1 MIKYGKSEN
10 KSEEL
15 NPRALEANFGLTMRT
30 LYTIM
35 SGNNLEKT
43 YENVVCCIL
52 PPLDHPWA

>member
-1 MIKYGKSEN
+1 MPQNREQIR
-10 KSEEL
+10 EEL
-15 NPRALEANFGLTMRT
+15 NPRTLEANFGPTVRT

-35 SGNNLEKT
+35 SGNNLKKKT